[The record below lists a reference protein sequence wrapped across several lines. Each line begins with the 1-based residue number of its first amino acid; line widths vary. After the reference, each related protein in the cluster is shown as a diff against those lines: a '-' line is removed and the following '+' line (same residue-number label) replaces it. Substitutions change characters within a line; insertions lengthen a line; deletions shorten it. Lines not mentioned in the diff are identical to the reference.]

1 MEDGYI
7 EDFQIHANEDAH
19 EESAFN
25 PGWNA
30 RPGDI
35 GWRTKDVNPYFYLE
49 VLKRGMSLP
58 D

>member
-7 EDFQIHANEDAH
+7 EDFQIQANKEAN

-25 PGWNA
+25 SGRNA

-35 GWRTKDVNPYFYLE
+35 GWRTKDVIPYFYLE
-49 VLKRGMSLP
+49 VLKARNVLT
-58 D
+58 